1 MLFKNY
7 FKASWRSLTS
17 HKWYAAINIT
27 GLATG
32 TVVAL
37 LIGLWIGDELSFNQY
52 HEQYG
57 RLAQVMDVQTIQG
70 ETGTDEAIAIPLSGV
85 LRSQYGTDFSR
96 IALVYP
102 NFTHTVAFGDKK
114 IPASGVWAEAD
125 FPEMLTLKMKQGRRD
140 ALKDPTSVLI
150 TQSLAKTLF
159 GEADPMNKIVRLD
172 NMATVKVAGVYED
185 LPSNT
190 RFYGT
195 KLILS
200 WDKALTV
207 MPWLKDYQTK
217 WDTRYWWLFVEMN
230 EGVAAGKVSAR
241 IKEVIKSLVKGN
253 NESILLHPMSQW
265 HLYNE
270 FKDGKVAG
278 GRIRLIRLFGII
290 GAFVLL
296 LACINF
302 MNLST
307 ARSARRAKEVGIRKT
322 IGSLRGQLIGQ
333 FLSESLLVTLL
344 AFILAIGM
352 AQGCLP
358 FFNRLTEKQ
367 ISIPYGAPLFWILIV
382 GFIVF
387 TGVVAGSY
395 PALYLSGFR
404 PVEVLK
410 GSFLAGRSAAL
421 PRKVLIVVQFS
432 VSVIL
437 IIGAAIVYRQI
448 QYARDRP
455 VGYTREGLIT
465 VTMSTGDIYGAP
477 YNALRDALRETGA
490 VSDMAKSW
498 IRATEAPGNDTGYD
512 WKGKDPAFIPSM
524 GMVGVTHDFG
534 NTIGWQLLEGRDF
547 SRSYPTDSAA
557 VIVNEAAVRLTGL
570 RHAIGETI
578 RFSGKSHVIIGVVKD
593 MVMGSPYK
601 AVQPA
606 VFRLDYRTN
615 NAMTVRLKP
624 GIPLG
629 EALAKTERVFK
640 QFDPGGAFQ
649 YQFTDEEY
657 AKKFVNEERIGSLAL
672 LSAVLAVFISCLGL
686 LGLASFTAEQ
696 RTKEI
701 GIRKVLGAS
710 VVNLWGLL
718 LKEFVRLVILS
729 LLIAT
734 PVVYYLMHNWL
745 QQYEYRTALS
755 WWIFAGA
762 GAGTLIITLLTVSY
776 QSIRAALMDPVK
788 SLKAD

>member
-1 MLFKNY
+1 MHFKSY
-7 FKASWRSLTS
+7 FKAAWRSLTS
-17 HKWYAAINIT
+17 HKWYSAINIM

-32 TVVAL
+32 TAVAL
-37 LIGLWIGDELSFNQY
+37 LIGLWIWDELSFDQY
-52 HEQYG
+52 HAHYG

-70 ETGTDEAIAIPLSGV
+70 EASTDEAIAIPLSNA
-85 LRSQYGTDFSR
+85 LRNQYGNDFRR

-102 NFTHTVAFGDKK
+102 NFTHTVAVGDKK
-114 IPASGVWAEAD
+114 IPASGIWAEPD
-125 FPEMLTLKMKQGRRD
+125 LPEMLTLKMKKGRRD

-159 GEADPMNKIVRLD
+159 GNEDPMNKVVRLD

-185 LPSNT
+185 LPQNT

-195 KLILS
+195 KLILA

-230 EGVAAGKVSAR
+230 EGVPIDKVSAR
-241 IKEVIKSLVKGN
+241 IKDIIKSLVKGN
-253 NESILLHPMSQW
+253 NEAILLHPMSQW

-270 FKDGKVAG
+270 FKNGQVAG
-278 GRIRLIRLFGII
+278 GRIRLVRLFGII

-322 IGSLRGQLIGQ
+322 IGSLRRQLIGQ
-333 FLSESLLVTLL
+333 FLSESLLVALL

-352 AQGCLP
+352 AQLSLP
-358 FFNRLTEKQ
+358 FFNHLTEKQ
-367 ISIPYGAPLFWILIV
+367 ISIPYGAPMFWVLMV

-387 TGVVAGSY
+387 TGVVSRSY

-410 GSFLAGRSAAL
+410 GSFIAGRSAAL
-421 PRKVLIVVQFS
+421 PRKILIVVQFS

-437 IIGAAIVYRQI
+437 IIGAVVVYRQI
-448 QYARDRP
+448 QHARDRP

-465 VTMSTGDIYGAP
+465 VTMSTMDIYGAP
-477 YNALRDALRETGA
+477 YNTLRNALLETGA
-490 VSDMAKSW
+490 VSDMAKSSF
-498 IRATEAPGNDTGYD
+498 RATEAPGNDTGFD
-512 WKGKDPAFIPSM
+512 WKGKDPNLVPMM
-524 GMVGVTHDFG
+524 GVFGVTHDFG
-534 NTIGWQLLEGRDF
+534 NTIGWHIQEGRDF
-547 SRSYPTDSAA
+547 SRSYPTDTGS
-557 VIVNEAAVRLTGL
+557 VIINEAAVKLTGL
-570 RHAIGETI
+570 RHPLGETI
-578 RFSGKSHVIIGVVKD
+578 RFYGKSHIIVGVVRD

-601 AVQPA
+601 PVQPTI
-606 VFRLDYRTN
+606 FWLEYGSN

-624 GIPLG
+624 GIPLR
-629 EALAKTERVFK
+629 EALAKTEGVFK
-640 QFDPGGAFQ
+640 RFDPGGAFQ
-649 YQFTDEEY
+649 YQFADEEY

-672 LSAVLAVFISCLGL
+672 LSAILAIFISCLGL
-686 LGLASFTAEQ
+686 FGLASFTAEQ

-755 WWIFAGA
+755 WWIFALA
-762 GAGTLIITLLTVSY
+762 GAGTLILTLLTVSY
-776 QSIRAALMDPVK
+776 QSIKAALMDPVK
-788 SLKAD
+788 SLKME